1 MDTEPLQSIDVAIV
15 GAGVAGATTARA
27 LARWRLNVVVLEAG
41 NDVAC
46 GATRANSGI
55 VHAGYDPL
63 PGTLKA
69 RFNAAG
75 SKLFPQW
82 ADELGFSYVRN
93 GSLVLAFSDEE
104 LASIRRLVARAAEN
118 GVEGVRELDA
128 AEVRA
133 LEPHASPHVRGGLL
147 AETGAICDPYEV
159 ALFSAEQAALHGTAF
174 RFNERV
180 VSVERLAA
188 GSPSSARY
196 LLSTSTGAR
205 YAARAVVNAA
215 GVFADELNNAVSA
228 HRLRIAARR
237 GEYCLYDSE
246 YGPLFSHTVFQA
258 PSSAGKGVLVTPT
271 VHGNLLVG
279 PNAVE
284 QASKTDLSTSAEG
297 LRFVLDAAKKTW
309 PDAGARGMIA
319 NFAGLRAS
327 NADGDDFVIGEP
339 DDAPGFFNIAC
350 FDSPGLTSAPA
361 VAEHVAQAVAEQL
374 GAEANGE
381 FQASRE
387 RCKPFAERDEA
398 ERARAI
404 EADPRWGHIVCRC
417 CEVTEAEI
425 VAALHAPLP
434 VLSLDALKWRTRAMM
449 GRCHGGFCSPEIA
462 RIVARE
468 TGVAPDVLDKRL
480 PGSPVVAASRPDYA
494 ELARKGERSE
504 AQDAERERAH
514 VYDVAVAGGGAA
526 GIAAAQAAAQQ
537 GARVLLLD
545 REEKLGGILKQC
557 VHNGFGL
564 HRFGVELTGPEY
576 AQREIDALAD
586 AGSVDVLAGASVT
599 SVDPGRPDD
608 GAPLTVHAVDARGA
622 HAIAARAVVLAT
634 GSRERGLGALNLAG
648 SRPSGVFSAGSA
660 QNFMNLQG
668 CLPGRRAVILG
679 SGDIGLIMARR
690 LASQG
695 AEVVGVHELM
705 PHPSG
710 LRRNVVQCLDDFGI
724 PLHLSSTVTRLEG
737 EGRLSAVYV
746 SQVDPETI
754 QVIPGTEQR
763 IACDTL
769 LLSVGLVPENEVAKS
784 AGVGLDPVTGG
795 ARVDNRL
802 ATDVPGV
809 FACGN
814 ALHVHD
820 LVDHASQEGERAGA
834 AAAAYARQAASGASA
849 ARDAHVAVPVMAG
862 EDVRYVVPQSID
874 AATPPDEKLMLS
886 LRVARTVN
894 EPRFVVEGID
904 EAGRVR
910 ELKRAK
916 TMIAVPAEM
925 VLVVLPAGAAAGC
938 SAVRVRVESATRPR
952 AWPTRPAWPEEAPT
966 DAVRYRHRRLHVH
979 LLPAGLPYRGRARRE
994 RAGERGF
1001 RLYLQARGR
1010 LRGAGGRRPRAHG
1023 DRRAVRVRLPGAGQR
1038 EDAASRAESRYEG
1051 RAGRRR
1057 RAAARRAG
1065 RGRRRADRGRMRHRR
1080 GRRRHEK
1087 RMLSER
1093 DPRRAV
1099 VDGKGFRYER

>member
-15 GAGVAGATTARA
+15 GAGVAGATAARA

-228 HRLRIAARR
+228 HRLRITARR

-381 FQASRE
+381 FQARRE

-404 EADPRWGHIVCRC
+404 EADPRW
-417 CEVTEAEI
+417 
-425 VAALHAPLP
+425 
-434 VLSLDALKWRTRAMM
+434 
-449 GRCHGGFCSPEIA
+449 
-462 RIVARE
+462 
-468 TGVAPDVLDKRL
+468 APDALDKRL

-494 ELARKGERSE
+494 GLARKGERSE
-504 AQDAERERAH
+504 AQGADCERAC

-537 GARVLLLD
+537 GASVLLLD

-622 HAIAARAVVLAT
+622 HAIEARAVVLAT

-763 IACDTL
+763 VACDTL
-769 LLSVGLVPENEVAKS
+769 LLSVGLVPENEVARS

-834 AAAAYARQAASGASA
+834 AAAAYARQAVSGASA
-849 ARDAHVAVPVMAG
+849 ARDAHAVVPVMAG
-862 EDVRYVVPQSID
+862 EGVRYVVPQSID
-874 AATPPDEKLMLS
+874 VATPSDEKLMLS

-904 EAGRVR
+904 ETGRVR

-925 VLVVLPAGAAAGC
+925 VLVVLPAGATAGC
-938 SAVRVRVESATRPR
+938 SAVRVRVEGRD
-952 AWPTRPAWPEEAPT
+952 EA
-966 DAVRYRHRRLHVH
+966 ARL
-979 LLPAGLPYRGRARRE
+979 
-994 RAGERGF
+994 AGETGM
-1001 RLYLQARGR
+1001 
-1010 LRGAGGRRPRAHG
+1010 AGG
-1023 DRRAVRVRLPGAGQR
+1023 GA
-1038 EDAASRAESRYEG
+1038 D
-1051 RAGRRR
+1051 
-1057 RAAARRAG
+1057 
-1065 RGRRRADRGRMRHRR
+1065 
-1080 GRRRHEK
+1080 
-1087 RMLSER
+1087 
-1093 DPRRAV
+1093 
-1099 VDGKGFRYER
+1099 

>member
-1 MDTEPLQSIDVAIV
+1 MDTEPLQSVDVAIV
-15 GAGVAGATTARA
+15 GAGVAGSTAARA
-27 LARWRLNVVVLEAG
+27 LARWRLSVVVLEAG

-55 VHAGYDPL
+55 VHAGHDPL

-69 RFNAAG
+69 RFNVEG
-75 SKLFPQW
+75 SRLFPQW
-82 ADELGFSYVRN
+82 ADDLGFSYVRN

-104 LASIRRLVARAAEN
+104 LASVRRLVARAAEN

-128 AEVRA
+128 AAVRA
-133 LEPHASPHVRGGLL
+133 LEPQASPLVRGGLL

-159 ALFSAEQAALHGTAF
+159 ALFSAEQAALHGAAF

-180 VSVERLAA
+180 VSVERLAPERA
-188 GSPSSARY
+188 AALAADTALPARY
-196 LLSTSTGAR
+196 LLVASSGAR

-237 GEYCLYDSE
+237 GEYCLYDTE
-246 YGPLFSHTVFQA
+246 YGPLFSRTVFQA

-297 LRFVLDAAKKTW
+297 LRFVLDSAKKTW
-309 PDAGARGMIA
+309 PDVSARGMIA
-319 NFAGLRAS
+319 NFAGLRARC
-327 NADGDDFVIGEP
+327 ADGDDFVIGEP

-361 VAEHVAQAVAEQL
+361 VAEHVARAVAEQL
-374 GAEANGE
+374 GAEPNEA
-381 FQASRE
+381 FQARRE
-387 RCKPFAERDEA
+387 RCKPFAECDEA
-398 ERARAI
+398 ERERAI

-417 CEVTEAEI
+417 CEVTEAEL
-425 VAALHAPLP
+425 VAALHGPLP

-468 TGVAPDVLDKRL
+468 TGVAPDALDKRL
-480 PGSPVVAASRPDYA
+480 AGSPVVATARPGYA
-494 ELARKGERSE
+494 ELAG
-504 AQDAERERAH
+504 AGALAAERGGAEAPKGAREP
-514 VYDVAVAGGGAA
+514 YDVAVVGGGAA
-526 GIAAAQAAAQQ
+526 GIAAAQAAARQ

-576 AQREIDALAD
+576 AQREIDALA
-586 AGSVDVLAGASVT
+586 AESAVDVLAGASVT

-608 GAPLTVHAVDARGA
+608 GAGAPLTVHAVDARGA
-622 HAIAARAVVLAT
+622 HAYRARSVVLAT
-634 GSRERGLGALNLAG
+634 GSRERGLGALNMAG
-648 SRPSGVFSAGSA
+648 ARPSGVFSAGSA

-746 SQVDPETI
+746 SRVDPETI
-754 QVIPGTEQR
+754 QAIPGTEQR

-769 LLSVGLVPENEVAKS
+769 LLSVGLLPENEVAKS

-820 LVDHASQEGERAGA
+820 LVDHASQEGERAGSA
-834 AAAAYARQAASGASA
+834 AAAHAMREGAAGAADA
-849 ARDAHVAVPVMAG
+849 ALGDAGAGIPVMAG
-862 EDVRYVVPQSID
+862 EGVRYVVPQTVD
-874 AATPPDEKLMLS
+874 AAAPSDEKLMLS
-886 LRVARTVN
+886 LRVTRTVN
-894 EPRFVVEGID
+894 EPRFIVEGID
-904 EAGRVR
+904 AAGRVR

-925 VLVVLPAGAAAGC
+925 VLVTVPAGAAAGC
-938 SAVRVRVESATRPR
+938 SAVRVRVEGRDA
-952 AWPTRPAWPEEAPT
+952 AAAPAS
-966 DAVRYRHRRLHVH
+966 DA
-979 LLPAGLPYRGRARRE
+979 GI
-994 RAGERGF
+994 
-1001 RLYLQARGR
+1001 
-1010 LRGAGGRRPRAHG
+1010 AGG
-1023 DRRAVRVRLPGAGQR
+1023 GA
-1038 EDAASRAESRYEG
+1038 D
-1051 RAGRRR
+1051 
-1057 RAAARRAG
+1057 
-1065 RGRRRADRGRMRHRR
+1065 
-1080 GRRRHEK
+1080 
-1087 RMLSER
+1087 
-1093 DPRRAV
+1093 
-1099 VDGKGFRYER
+1099 

>member
-1 MDTEPLQSIDVAIV
+1 MDIEPLQSVDVVIV

-27 LARWRLNVVVLEAG
+27 LARWRLSAVVLEAG

-55 VHAGYDPL
+55 VHAGYDPM
-63 PGTLKA
+63 PGSLKA
-69 RFNAAG
+69 RFNVAG
-75 SKLFPQW
+75 SKLFSQW

-104 LASIRRLVARAAEN
+104 LASVRRLVARAAEN
-118 GVEGVRELDA
+118 GVEGVREVDA
-128 AEVRA
+128 AEMRA
-133 LEPHASPHVRGGLL
+133 LDPQVSPLVRGGLV

-159 ALFSAEQAALHGTAF
+159 ALFSAEQAAQHGVAF

-180 VSVERLAA
+180 VSIERLAPDRA
-188 GSPSSARY
+188 STLASGTTSPVRY
-196 LLSTSTGAR
+196 LLVTSSGAR
-205 YAARAVVNAA
+205 YAARVVVNAA

-228 HRLRIAARR
+228 HRLRITARR

-246 YGPLFSHTVFQA
+246 YGSLFSHTVFQA
-258 PSSAGKGVLVTPT
+258 PSSVGKGVLVTPT

-309 PDAGARGMIA
+309 PDASARGMIA

-327 NADGDDFVIGEP
+327 NTEGDDFVIGEP

-361 VAEHVAQAVAEQL
+361 VAEHVSRAVAEQL
-374 GAEANGE
+374 GVEPNDAFRAR
-381 FQASRE
+381 RE
-387 RCKPFAERDEA
+387 RCMPFAERNEA
-398 ERARAI
+398 ERTLAI

-417 CEVTEAEI
+417 CEVTEAEL
-425 VAALHAPLP
+425 VAALHGPLP

-468 TGVAPDVLDKRL
+468 TGVAPDALDKRL
-480 PGSPVVAASRPDYA
+480 IGSPVVATSRPDYVA
-494 ELARKGERSE
+494 LAGTSTQADSAQVGVGERR
-504 AQDAERERAH
+504 DA
-514 VYDVAVAGGGAA
+514 YDVAVVGGGAA

-545 REEKLGGILKQC
+545 REQKLGGILKQC

-576 AQREIDALAD
+576 AQREIDALTAEG
-586 AGSVDVLAGASVT
+586 AVDVLAGASVT
-599 SVDPGRPDD
+599 SVDPG
-608 GAPLTVHAVDARGA
+608 APLVVHAVDARGA
-622 HAIAARAVVLAT
+622 HSFTARSVVLAT
-634 GSRERGLGALNLAG
+634 GSRERGLGALNMAG

-737 EGRLSAVYV
+737 AGRLSAVYV
-746 SQVDPETI
+746 SKVDPETI

-769 LLSVGLVPENEVAKS
+769 LLSVGLLPENEVAKS

-795 ARVDNRL
+795 ARVNNRL
-802 ATDVPGV
+802 AADVPGV

-834 AAAAYARQAASGASA
+834 AAATYAKHEGAPSA
-849 ARDAHVAVPVMAG
+849 GIPVMAG
-862 EDVRYVVPQSID
+862 EGVRYVVPQTVD
-874 AATPPDEKLMLS
+874 AATPPEEKLMLS
-886 LRVARTVN
+886 LRVTRTVSQ
-894 EPRFVVEGID
+894 PRFIVEGID
-904 EAGRVR
+904 AAGRVR

-925 VLVVLPAGAAAGC
+925 VLVILPAGAVAGC
-938 SAVRVRVESATRPR
+938 SAVRVRVEGRDV
-952 AWPTRPAWPEEAPT
+952 PAEHASGA
-966 DAVRYRHRRLHVH
+966 DI
-979 LLPAGLPYRGRARRE
+979 
-994 RAGERGF
+994 
-1001 RLYLQARGR
+1001 
-1010 LRGAGGRRPRAHG
+1010 AGG
-1023 DRRAVRVRLPGAGQR
+1023 GA
-1038 EDAASRAESRYEG
+1038 D
-1051 RAGRRR
+1051 
-1057 RAAARRAG
+1057 
-1065 RGRRRADRGRMRHRR
+1065 
-1080 GRRRHEK
+1080 
-1087 RMLSER
+1087 
-1093 DPRRAV
+1093 
-1099 VDGKGFRYER
+1099 

>member
-1 MDTEPLQSIDVAIV
+1 M
-15 GAGVAGATTARA
+15 
-27 LARWRLNVVVLEAG
+27 
-41 NDVAC
+41 
-46 GATRANSGI
+46 
-55 VHAGYDPL
+55 
-63 PGTLKA
+63 
-69 RFNAAG
+69 
-75 SKLFPQW
+75 
-82 ADELGFSYVRN
+82 
-93 GSLVLAFSDEE
+93 
-104 LASIRRLVARAAEN
+104 
-118 GVEGVRELDA
+118 
-128 AEVRA
+128 
-133 LEPHASPHVRGGLL
+133 
-147 AETGAICDPYEV
+147 
-159 ALFSAEQAALHGTAF
+159 
-174 RFNERV
+174 
-180 VSVERLAA
+180 
-188 GSPSSARY
+188 
-196 LLSTSTGAR
+196 
-205 YAARAVVNAA
+205 RAVVNAA

-504 AQDAERERAH
+504 AKDAERERAH

-545 REEKLGGILKQC
+545 REEKLAALLKQC

-599 SVDPGRPDD
+599 SVDPG
-608 GAPLTVHAVDARGA
+608 ARTTERRSRCTRWTR
-622 HAIAARAVVLAT
+622 AARMP
-634 GSRERGLGALNLAG
+634 SRRAPWCWPPA
-648 SRPSGVFSAGSA
+648 RASAGWARSTWRA
-660 QNFMNLQG
+660 RV
-668 CLPGRRAVILG
+668 RRA
-679 SGDIGLIMARR
+679 
-690 LASQG
+690 
-695 AEVVGVHELM
+695 
-705 PHPSG
+705 
-710 LRRNVVQCLDDFGI
+710 
-724 PLHLSSTVTRLEG
+724 
-737 EGRLSAVYV
+737 
-746 SQVDPETI
+746 
-754 QVIPGTEQR
+754 
-763 IACDTL
+763 
-769 LLSVGLVPENEVAKS
+769 
-784 AGVGLDPVTGG
+784 
-795 ARVDNRL
+795 
-802 ATDVPGV
+802 
-809 FACGN
+809 
-814 ALHVHD
+814 
-820 LVDHASQEGERAGA
+820 
-834 AAAAYARQAASGASA
+834 
-849 ARDAHVAVPVMAG
+849 
-862 EDVRYVVPQSID
+862 
-874 AATPPDEKLMLS
+874 
-886 LRVARTVN
+886 
-894 EPRFVVEGID
+894 
-904 EAGRVR
+904 
-910 ELKRAK
+910 
-916 TMIAVPAEM
+916 
-925 VLVVLPAGAAAGC
+925 C
-938 SAVRVRVESATRPR
+938 S
-952 AWPTRPAWPEEAPT
+952 
-966 DAVRYRHRRLHVH
+966 
-979 LLPAGLPYRGRARRE
+979 
-994 RAGERGF
+994 
-1001 RLYLQARGR
+1001 
-1010 LRGAGGRRPRAHG
+1010 
-1023 DRRAVRVRLPGAGQR
+1023 
-1038 EDAASRAESRYEG
+1038 
-1051 RAGRRR
+1051 R
-1057 RAAARRAG
+1057 RAARRT
-1065 RGRRRADRGRMRHRR
+1065 
-1080 GRRRHEK
+1080 
-1087 RMLSER
+1087 S
-1093 DPRRAV
+1093 
-1099 VDGKGFRYER
+1099 

>member
-228 HRLRIAARR
+228 RRLRITARR

-284 QASKTDLSTSAEG
+284 QASKTDLSTSA
-297 LRFVLDAAKKTW
+297 VLDAAKKTW

-504 AQDAERERAH
+504 AQGAERERAH

-769 LLSVGLVPENEVAKS
+769 LLSVGLVPENEVARS

-849 ARDAHVAVPVMAG
+849 ARDAHAVVPVMAG

-938 SAVRVRVESATRPR
+938 SAVRVRVEGRD
-952 AWPTRPAWPEEAPT
+952 EA
-966 DAVRYRHRRLHVH
+966 
-979 LLPAGLPYRGRARRE
+979 ARVADE
-994 RAGERGF
+994 TGM
-1001 RLYLQARGR
+1001 
-1010 LRGAGGRRPRAHG
+1010 AGG
-1023 DRRAVRVRLPGAGQR
+1023 GA
-1038 EDAASRAESRYEG
+1038 D
-1051 RAGRRR
+1051 
-1057 RAAARRAG
+1057 
-1065 RGRRRADRGRMRHRR
+1065 
-1080 GRRRHEK
+1080 
-1087 RMLSER
+1087 
-1093 DPRRAV
+1093 
-1099 VDGKGFRYER
+1099 

>member
-1 MDTEPLQSIDVAIV
+1 MDTEPLHMADVVIV
-15 GAGVAGATTARA
+15 GAGVAGATTARE
-27 LARWRLNVVVLEAG
+27 LARWRLSVTVLEAG

-63 PGTLKA
+63 PGSLKA
-69 RFNAAG
+69 RFNVAG
-75 SKLFPQW
+75 SKLYPQW
-82 ADELGFSYVRN
+82 ADDLGFSYICN

-104 LASIRRLVARAAEN
+104 LASVRRLVARAEQN

-128 AEVRA
+128 SEVRS
-133 LEPHASPHVRGGLL
+133 LEPQVSPLVRGGLL

-159 ALFSAEQAALHGTAF
+159 ALCSAEQAAIQGATF
-174 RFNERV
+174 CFNERV
-180 VSVERLAA
+180 VSVERL
-188 GSPSSARY
+188 SSKRGTALVSADEPPVRY
-196 LLSTSTGAR
+196 LLTTSSGAR

-215 GVFADELNNAVSA
+215 GVFADEINNAVSA
-228 HRLRIAARR
+228 RKLRIVARR
-237 GEYCLYDSE
+237 GEYCLYDSDL
-246 YGPLFSHTVFQA
+246 GTLFSRTVFQA
-258 PSSAGKGVLVTPT
+258 PSSVGKGVLVTPT

-309 PDAGARGMIA
+309 PEAGSRGMIA

-327 NADGDDFVIGEP
+327 SVDGDDFVIGEA

-361 VAEHVAQAVAEQL
+361 VAECVSRAVAKQL
-374 GAEANGE
+374 GAEPNEA
-381 FQASRE
+381 FTARRE
-387 RCKPFAERDEA
+387 RRSPFAELDEV

-404 EADPRWGHIVCRC
+404 EADPRWGHVVCRC

-425 VAALHAPLP
+425 VAALHGPLP

-449 GRCHGGFCSPEIA
+449 GRCHGGFCSPEITK
-462 RIVARE
+462 IVARE
-468 TGVAPDVLDKRL
+468 MGVAPEALDKRL
-480 PGSPVVAASRPDYA
+480 LGSPVVASSRPDYV
-494 ELARKGERSE
+494 ELSHGSKRSE
-504 AQDAERERAH
+504 APSAPGGTHE
-514 VYDVAVAGGGAA
+514 VYDVAVVGGGAA
-526 GIAAAQAAAQQ
+526 GIAAAQAAAQK

-545 REEKLGGILKQC
+545 REAKLGGILKQC

-576 AQREIDALAD
+576 AQREIDALGAQ
-586 AGSVDVLAGASVT
+586 AAVDVLPGASVT
-599 SVDPGRPDD
+599 SIDPVGSSED
-608 GAPLTVHAVDARGA
+608 ALLTVHAVDARGA
-622 HAIAARAVVLAT
+622 HALRAHSVVLAT
-634 GSRERGLGALNLAG
+634 GSRERGLGALNMAG

-695 AEVVGVHELM
+695 AEVVSVHELM

-746 SQVDPETI
+746 SKVDPETI

-769 LLSVGLVPENEVAKS
+769 LLSVGLLPENEVAKS
-784 AGVGLDPVTGG
+784 GGVTLDPVTGG

-834 AAAAYARQAASGASA
+834 AAAAFAKRRGIVASPAG
-849 ARDAHVAVPVMAG
+849 VPVMAG
-862 EDVRYVVPQSID
+862 KGVRYVVPQTID
-874 AATPPDEKLMLS
+874 TATPSDEKLMLS

-894 EPRFVVEGID
+894 EPRFIVEGID
-904 EAGRVR
+904 AAGCVR

-916 TMIAVPAEM
+916 TMVAVPAEM
-925 VLVVLPAGAAAGC
+925 VLIMLPAGAAEGF
-938 SAVRVRVESATRPR
+938 STLRVRVEGRDEAAS
-952 AWPTRPAWPEEAPT
+952 PAS
-966 DAVRYRHRRLHVH
+966 
-979 LLPAGLPYRGRARRE
+979 
-994 RAGERGF
+994 
-1001 RLYLQARGR
+1001 
-1010 LRGAGGRRPRAHG
+1010 GAGMAGG
-1023 DRRAVRVRLPGAGQR
+1023 GA
-1038 EDAASRAESRYEG
+1038 D
-1051 RAGRRR
+1051 
-1057 RAAARRAG
+1057 
-1065 RGRRRADRGRMRHRR
+1065 
-1080 GRRRHEK
+1080 
-1087 RMLSER
+1087 
-1093 DPRRAV
+1093 
-1099 VDGKGFRYER
+1099 

>member
-1 MDTEPLQSIDVAIV
+1 MDTEPLHTADVVIV
-15 GAGVAGATTARA
+15 GSGVAGATTAREM
-27 LARWRLNVVVLEAG
+27 ARWRLSATVLEAG

-46 GATRANSGI
+46 GSTRANSGI

-69 RFNAAG
+69 RFNVAG

-82 ADELGFSYVRN
+82 ADDLGFSYVRN

-104 LASIRRLVARAAEN
+104 RASVRRLVARAVEN
-118 GVEGVRELDA
+118 GVPGVRELDA

-133 LEPHASPHVRGGLL
+133 LEPEVSPLVRGGLV

-159 ALFSAEQAALHGTAF
+159 ALRAAEQAAEHGTTF

-180 VSVERLAA
+180 VSVERLAPERAAALDPA
-188 GSPSSARY
+188 GPSDPPLRY
-196 LLSTSTGAR
+196 LLVTSAGAR

-228 HRLRIAARR
+228 RKLRITARR
-237 GEYCLYDSE
+237 GEYCLYDAE

-297 LRFVLDAAKKTW
+297 LRFVLEAARKTW
-309 PDAGARGMIA
+309 PDASARGMIA

-327 NADGDDFVIGEP
+327 SADGDDFVIGEP
-339 DDAPGFFNIAC
+339 EDAPGFFNIAC

-361 VAEHVAQAVAEQL
+361 VAEHVASAVAAQL
-374 GAEANGE
+374 GAAPNEA
-381 FQASRE
+381 FDPRRV
-387 RCKPFAERDEA
+387 RCAPFAELDEA
-398 ERARAI
+398 ERADAI
-404 EADPRWGHIVCRC
+404 AQDPRWGHVVCRC
-417 CEVTEAEI
+417 CEVTEAEL
-425 VAALHAPLP
+425 VAALRGPLP

-462 RIVARE
+462 KIVARE
-468 TGVAPDVLDKRL
+468 TGRAPEALDKRL
-480 PGSPVVAASRPDYA
+480 PGSPVVASSRPDYV
-494 ELARKGERSE
+494 ELARADEGAAPEAAGE
-504 AQDAERERAH
+504 AAAAGAPAAAPG
-514 VYDVAVAGGGAA
+514 VYDVAVVGGGAA
-526 GIAAAQAAAQQ
+526 GIAAAQAAASD
-537 GARVLLLD
+537 GSRVLLLD
-545 REEKLGGILKQC
+545 REAKLGGILKQC

-576 AQREIDALAD
+576 AQREIDALATR
-586 AGSVDVLAGASVT
+586 GSVDVLPGATATSLDPADAAAGT
-599 SVDPGRPDD
+599 
-608 GAPLTVHAVDARGA
+608 PLVVHAVDARGA
-622 HAIAARAVVLAT
+622 HAFAARAVVLAT
-634 GSRERGLGALNLAG
+634 GSRERGLGALNMAG
-648 SRPSGVFSAGSA
+648 ARPSGVFSAGSA

-710 LRRNVVQCLDDFGI
+710 LLRNVVQCLDDFGI

-746 SQVDPETI
+746 SQVDPDTI

-769 LLSVGLVPENEVAKS
+769 LLSVGLLPENEVAKS
-784 AGVGLDPVTGG
+784 AGVTLDAVTGG

-802 ATDVPGV
+802 ATDVAGV
-809 FACGN
+809 YACGN

-820 LVDHASQEGERAGA
+820 LVDHASQEGERAGVA
-834 AAAAYARQAASGASA
+834 AAAHARRGGAERPAAAS
-849 ARDAHVAVPVMAG
+849 VPVMAG
-862 EDVRYVVPQSID
+862 EGVRYVVPQTID
-874 AATPPDEKLMLS
+874 AATPPDERLMLS
-886 LRVARTVN
+886 LRVTRTVN
-894 EPRFVVEGID
+894 APRFIVEGID
-904 EAGRVR
+904 ASGEVR

-925 VLVVLPAGAAAGC
+925 VLILLPAGAAEGC
-938 SAVRVRVESATRPR
+938 SAVRVRVEGRD
-952 AWPTRPAWPEEAPT
+952 
-966 DAVRYRHRRLHVH
+966 DAVS
-979 LLPAGLPYRGRARRE
+979 PASD
-994 RAGERGF
+994 AGM
-1001 RLYLQARGR
+1001 
-1010 LRGAGGRRPRAHG
+1010 AGG
-1023 DRRAVRVRLPGAGQR
+1023 GA
-1038 EDAASRAESRYEG
+1038 D
-1051 RAGRRR
+1051 
-1057 RAAARRAG
+1057 
-1065 RGRRRADRGRMRHRR
+1065 
-1080 GRRRHEK
+1080 
-1087 RMLSER
+1087 
-1093 DPRRAV
+1093 
-1099 VDGKGFRYER
+1099 

>member
-271 VHGNLLVG
+271 VHG
-279 PNAVE
+279 NAVE

-938 SAVRVRVESATRPR
+938 SAVRVRVEGRD
-952 AWPTRPAWPEEAPT
+952 EA
-966 DAVRYRHRRLHVH
+966 
-979 LLPAGLPYRGRARRE
+979 ARVADE
-994 RAGERGF
+994 TGM
-1001 RLYLQARGR
+1001 
-1010 LRGAGGRRPRAHG
+1010 AGG
-1023 DRRAVRVRLPGAGQR
+1023 GA
-1038 EDAASRAESRYEG
+1038 D
-1051 RAGRRR
+1051 
-1057 RAAARRAG
+1057 
-1065 RGRRRADRGRMRHRR
+1065 
-1080 GRRRHEK
+1080 
-1087 RMLSER
+1087 
-1093 DPRRAV
+1093 
-1099 VDGKGFRYER
+1099 